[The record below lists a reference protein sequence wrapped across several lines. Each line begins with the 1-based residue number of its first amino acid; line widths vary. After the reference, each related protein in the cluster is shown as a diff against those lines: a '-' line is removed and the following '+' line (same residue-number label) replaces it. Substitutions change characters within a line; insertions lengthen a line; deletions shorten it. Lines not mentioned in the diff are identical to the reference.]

1 VVVIPRDVKERAALT
16 KAWRALGRHVDV
28 DVMRAEETRELGADA
43 WALVELVDGWASLRA
58 SWRTAE
64 ARASALRQ
72 GTDVDVVRV
81 VLVAE
86 GIAYDCEGAM
96 RMDVLTR
103 ASHEGATPQ
112 LALDLGGKR
121 R

>member
-1 VVVIPRDVKERAALT
+1 MPLRDVKERAALT

-58 SWRTAE
+58 SWRTSE
-64 ARASALRQ
+64 ARASALRS
-72 GTDVDVVRV
+72 GTDAEVVRV
-81 VLVAE
+81 VIVAT

-96 RMDVLTR
+96 RLDVFAR
-103 ASHEGATPQ
+103 ASHEGGTPQ

>member
-1 VVVIPRDVKERAALT
+1 MPRDVKERAALT
-16 KAWRALGRHVDV
+16 KAWRALGRRVDL
-28 DVMRAEETRELGADA
+28 DVMRAEETRELGPDA

-64 ARASALRQ
+64 VRASALRR
-72 GTDVDVVRV
+72 GTDEGVVRV

-96 RMDVLTR
+96 RLDVLTR

>member
-1 VVVIPRDVKERAALT
+1 MMPRDVTERVARS

-28 DVMRAEETRELGADA
+28 DVIKAEETRELGADA

-58 SWRTAE
+58 SWRTAADR
-64 ARASALRQ
+64 ARALSR
-72 GTDVDVVRV
+72 GTDEGVVRV
-81 VLVAE
+81 VIVAT

-96 RMDVLTR
+96 RLDVLTR

-112 LALDLGGKR
+112 LALDLGGGRKR
-121 R
+121 